1 MKNVHAVEYSFEN
14 VNFVPDY
21 TISLT

>member
-14 VNFVPDY
+14 VNFVSDY
-21 TISLT
+21 MISLT